1 MTSLIW
7 NPKRSY
13 TNYKTETDS
22 QAENKLMAASGKDR
36 DAVRDGHGQTA
47 IFKMDTQQGS
57 TVQHWELCSMFYGC
71 LEGRGVS
78 GRMDSCICMAESLHS
93 PPDTF
98 TMLFIS
104 YTPIQNKKFFFF
116 FKAKHTEAGR

>member
-1 MTSLIW
+1 
-7 NPKRSY
+7 
-13 TNYKTETDS
+13 
-22 QAENKLMAASGKDR
+22 
-36 DAVRDGHGQTA
+36 
-47 IFKMDTQQGS
+47 
-57 TVQHWELCSMFYGC
+57 MFYGC

-98 TMLFIS
+98 TMLLIS

-116 FKAKHTEAGR
+116 FFKAKHTEAGR